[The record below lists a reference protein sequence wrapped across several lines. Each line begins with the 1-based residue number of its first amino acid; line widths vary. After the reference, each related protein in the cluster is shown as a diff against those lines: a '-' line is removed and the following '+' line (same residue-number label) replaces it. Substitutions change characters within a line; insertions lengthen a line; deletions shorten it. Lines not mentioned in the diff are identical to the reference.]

1 MTIMDK
7 THTFVP
13 GTEFPWRYKYEH
25 MAVTTDCVIFTYD
38 DWKLKVLLIRRGA
51 EPCKDMWAFPGG
63 FLKTDETAEQ
73 GALRELVE
81 ETALTPSSPIVQLGV
96 FSDVNRDPRERVIT
110 IAFYALV
117 KHADVL
123 GGDDADEAAWFP
135 VDELP
140 QLAFDHEK
148 IFKAAM
154 EKLRRDIHFQPVGFD
169 LLDSYFTIPDLQR
182 LYEAILGVKFDRRNF
197 QRKILASGVLDEVP
211 DIFEEEIEVPEVTKE
226 SHMTIREE
234 QAPARP
240 ESIKDIERELAKKD
254 FVESKNQAYTEEERL
269 LSKKYEGIFSESMS
283 TSKPRVMTSKPI
295 EDLFTRDI
303 YSVDSSPK
311 KSRPGRKGSWFTFNK
326 KRYEEMKEE
335 EHKLEF

>member
-51 EPCKDMWAFPGG
+51 EPYKNMWAFPGG

-96 FSDVNRDPRERVIT
+96 FSDVDRDPRERVIT

-140 QLAFDHEK
+140 PLAFDHEK

-197 QRKILASGVLDEVP
+197 QRKILASGILDEVS
-211 DIFEEEIEVPEVTKE
+211 DIYEEEIEVPEVARETNMSIRKE
-226 SHMTIREE
+226 NICK
-234 QAPARP
+234 
-240 ESIKDIERELAKKD
+240 SISA
-254 FVESKNQAYTEEERL
+254 
-269 LSKKYEGIFSESMS
+269 
-283 TSKPRVMTSKPI
+283 SKPIIMTSKPI
-295 EDLFTRDI
+295 ENLFDREI
-303 YSVDSSPK
+303 YSADSGIK
-311 KSRPGRKGSWFTFNK
+311 KTRPGRKGSWFTFNK

>member
-1 MTIMDK
+1 MDK
-7 THTFVP
+7 THAYVP
-13 GTEFPWRYKYEH
+13 GTKFPWRYKYEH

-117 KHADVL
+117 KHAKVL
-123 GGDDADEAAWFP
+123 GGDDADEADWFP

-140 QLAFDHEK
+140 PLAFDHEK

-197 QRKILASGVLDEVP
+197 QRKILASGILDEVS
-211 DIFEEEIEVPEVTKE
+211 DIYEDEIEVPEVLRE
-226 SHMTIREE
+226 SHTTIRKE
-234 QAPARP
+234 QDPDRP
-240 ESIKDIERELAKKD
+240 ERIRDIEREHARED
-254 FVESKNQAYTEEERL
+254 FVESKKQAYNEEERL
-269 LSKKYEGIFSESMS
+269 FSKKYDGIASEGIA
-283 TSKPRVMTSKPI
+283 TSKPRIMTSKPI
-295 EDLFTRDI
+295 EELFTQEI
-303 YSVDSSPK
+303 NPVDSTPK
-311 KSRPGRKGSWFTFNK
+311 KSRPGRKGSWFTLNK

>member
-1 MTIMDK
+1 
-7 THTFVP
+7 
-13 GTEFPWRYKYEH
+13 

-51 EPCKDMWAFPGG
+51 EPCRDMWAFPGG

-96 FSDVNRDPRERVIT
+96 FSDVDRDPRERVIT

-117 KHADVL
+117 KHAKVL
-123 GGDDADEAAWFP
+123 GGDDAEEAAWFP

-140 QLAFDHEK
+140 PLAFDHEK

-197 QRKILASGVLDEVP
+197 QRKILASGILDEVS
-211 DIFEEEIEVPEVTKE
+211 DSYEEEIEDPEVAKE
-226 SHMTIREE
+226 PHIIIRKEHT
-234 QAPARP
+234 PTWP
-240 ESIKDIERELAKKD
+240 ERTRDIERELARED
-254 FVESKNQAYTEEERL
+254 YIESKKQAYTKEERL
-269 LSKKYEGIFSESMS
+269 FSKEYDGIVSKSITS
-283 TSKPRVMTSKPI
+283 SKPRVMTSRPI
-295 EDLFTRDI
+295 EDLFTQEI
-303 YSVDSSPK
+303 YPVDSTSK